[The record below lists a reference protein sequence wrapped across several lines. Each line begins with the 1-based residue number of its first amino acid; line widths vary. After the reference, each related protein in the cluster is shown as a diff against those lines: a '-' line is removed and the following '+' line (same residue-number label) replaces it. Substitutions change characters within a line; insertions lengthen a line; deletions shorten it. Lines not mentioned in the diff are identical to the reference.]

1 MRKFL
6 LFTLCLLSISL
17 FPALAQIP
25 ISGTVWSGSGIST
38 TTASDPSTFTTV
50 PASALPGSAA
60 VNVSQWNRNG
70 TITGTATS
78 SALCYNS
85 SNWEIGGSFAA
96 AVLDGKYIYFT
107 ITNNASTELEVTAI
121 HLETQVSGTGPT
133 NVQWQYAIGSG
144 ADQSFGVATA
154 TATTASPSTL
164 DFSGIAHI
172 CPGQTATFKLF
183 GWGATGAAGT
193 LRINDNTSIT
203 ANYASGPPTAT
214 ASNTTSI
221 FSPVCS
227 GSTVVLSSFPFGGVI
242 PYTYSWSGPGAYTST
257 DANPVIDA
265 IAASGGGTY
274 SLTVTDAY
282 GCVASPAATTDVYV
296 SPGPDTTM
304 SLSGPLAFC
313 TPGFETFTVPYNP
326 DYFYDW
332 YDISSGFPVEVDF
345 GFDVNAYTTFT
356 SGQFFVQ
363 IIDAFGTGCTS
374 TSDTFT
380 VTATTTPTATISAS
394 VLSVCSPA
402 VITLTTPSGTGY
414 TYQWYSSA
422 SGAIAGATNN
432 TYNPAVSGTYSVT
445 VINGSCSA
453 TSSGTTVTLNTS
465 PVTPVVTPAGPI
477 TVCSGSPVTL
487 TSTTQTGVTYR
498 WWRGTLAIPGATNTT
513 YGALVSGT
521 YSMVVTGAGGCTAT
535 SNGVTI
541 TLNPLPSANITASPS
556 VTICTGNSVTLS
568 TPLVA
573 TNTYQWLLGNLPI
586 AGATNATY
594 NTTAGGTYRVVVTNT
609 LTGCFDTTTAPGTTL
624 TVQPS
629 PSAADAVISPA
640 GPFTIC
646 SNDSVVLS
654 TPGTTPG
661 LSYQWFRP
669 ATIAGATNSSY
680 TARVTGNYTVRI
692 TNAAGCSVTS
702 AASVSITVNPAPSS
716 TITLSGPVTFCQG
729 SSLTITSA
737 TGAGYTYQWHDAS
750 GPIAGETANTIN
762 ITTSGIYYVVITSPA
777 GCQTT
782 TAATTVTVVPTP
794 YITVSG
800 SPSFC
805 AGNSVLLTA
814 STIGIPGVIYQ
825 WKRDGVNIPG
835 AVSAT
840 YAANVTGT
848 YTCFINIPG
857 SCATLT
863 TASVI
868 NVFPVTFPDITF
880 DGTYVKTYNFYASYQ
895 WYMNTVIIPGATSY
909 RYAAWQNAAYRVL
922 ITDTNG
928 CQVLSHDYEI
938 FNLGVDNAGS
948 SQVVTIYP
956 NPATDMVHIDAP
968 VTIKVAITTVDGK
981 MLIAAEN
988 TKDVNIASLANGLY
1002 MILVYDDK
1010 GNRLHTEKLIKN

>member
-6 LFTLCLLSISL
+6 LFTLGLVSISIVS
-17 FPALAQIP
+17 ANAQIA
-25 ISGTVWSGSGIST
+25 ILDNIWDLSGGSVAG
-38 TTASDPSTFTTV
+38 PSLFATV
-50 PASALPGSAA
+50 PATSTLGA
-60 VNVSQWNRNG
+60 VTVSQWDRS
-70 TITGTATS
+70 ATLGVQ
-78 SALCYNS
+78 SAGDGYNS
-85 SNWEIGGSFAA
+85 DTWSVGTTLSGAITSGN
-96 AVLDGKYIYFT
+96 YIYFT
-107 ITNNASTELEVTAI
+107 VTNNASTELEITQL
-121 HLETQVSGTGPT
+121 HLLLRKSAQGPSSLQM
-133 NVQWQYAIGSG
+133 VYS
-144 ADQSFGVATA
+144 
-154 TATTASPSTL
+154 TATTANTNFGTSISMA
-164 DFSGIAHI
+164 SGVIDDQVYDISGVVHL
-172 CPGQTATFKLF
+172 CVGQTDTFKLY
-183 GWGATGAAGT
+183 GWNAIGTGGT
-193 LRINDNTSIT
+193 VRIKNASGIT
-203 ANYASGPPTAT
+203 ATYASGPPTVFT
-214 ASNTTSI
+214 SNSTSI
-221 FSPVCS
+221 FAPVCS
-227 GSTVVLSSFPFGGVI
+227 GSIVNLFSTPLSGVT
-242 PYTYSWSGPGAYTST
+242 PYTYSWSGPGSYTST
-257 DANPVIDA
+257 DANPVIDPVP
-265 IAASGGGTY
+265 ASGAGTY

-282 GCVASPAATTDVYV
+282 GCISSPAATTDVYV
-296 SPGPDTTM
+296 SAGPDTTM
-304 SLSGPLAFC
+304 TLSGPLAFC
-313 TPGFETFTVPYNP
+313 TPGFETFSLN
-326 DYFYDW
+326 DLGYFFDW
-332 YDISSGFPVEVDF
+332 FDISSGTPVEVDF
-345 GFDVNAYTTFT
+345 GFGINSYTTFT
-356 SGQFFVQ
+356 SGQFYAQ
-363 IIDAFGTGCTS
+363 IIDAFGSGCSSVT
-374 TSDTFT
+374 DTFT
-380 VTATTTPTATISAS
+380 VTATTTPTATVSAS
-394 VLSVCSPA
+394 ALSVCSPA
-402 VITLTTPSGTGY
+402 TITLTTPSGTGY
-414 TYQWYSSA
+414 TYQWYSA
-422 SGAIAGATNN
+422 ATGAIAGATNN
-432 TYNPAVSGTYSVT
+432 TYSPAVSGTYSVT
-445 VINGSCSA
+445 VVNGSCSA
-453 TSSGTTVTLNTS
+453 TSAGTTVTLNAS

-477 TVCSGSPVTL
+477 TICSGSPVTL
-487 TSTTQTGVTYR
+487 TTTTQTGVTYR
-498 WWRGTLAIPGATNTT
+498 WWRGATAIPGATNTT
-513 YGALVSGT
+513 YGALISGT

-568 TPLVA
+568 TTSVA
-573 TNTYQWLLGNLPI
+573 TNTYQWLLANAPI

-594 NTTAGGTYRVVVTNT
+594 NTTTGGTYRVFVTNT
-609 LTGCFDTTTAPGTTL
+609 LTGCSDTTTAPGTTL

-680 TARVTGNYTVRI
+680 TARVTGTYTVRI

-794 YITVSG
+794 YIIVSG

-868 NVFPVTFPDITF
+868 NVFPVTFPAISF

-895 WYMNTVIIPGATSY
+895 WYKNTVLIPGATSY
-909 RYAAWQNAAYRVL
+909 RYAAWQNASYRVL

-928 CQVLSHDYEI
+928 CQVLSDDYEI
-938 FNLGVDNAGS
+938 FNLGVDNSGTNK
-948 SQVVTIYP
+948 VVTVYP
-956 NPATDMVHIDAP
+956 NPATDIVHIDAP
-968 VTIKVAITTVDGK
+968 AAIKVAITTVDGK

-988 TKDVNIASLANGLY
+988 TNDVNIASLANGLY